1 MFFAFDVNGRI
12 SRAYFNNS
20 YGGAAV
26 INALQFNEMI
36 AIISEYERNTLER
49 AQGYL
54 L

>member
-1 MFFAFDVNGRI
+1 VNGRI
-12 SRAYFNNS
+12 NRAYFNNF

-26 INALQFNEMI
+26 INALQFKEMI
-36 AIISEYERNTLER
+36 ASKISENERNTLER

>member
-12 SRAYFNNS
+12 SRA

>member
-1 MFFAFDVNGRI
+1 VNGRI

-26 INALQFNEMI
+26 IKALQFKEMI
-36 AIISEYERNTLER
+36 ASKISENERNTLER
-49 AQGYL
+49 AQRYL